1 VNTLFVDE
9 FSNLLRV
16 SFLLFHAIIFYY
28 LAFWRI
34 KLSSQMNRD
43 IVSQFFTIIFL
54 HLTLNIF
61 IVFRSFIGNMYLCII
76 TLNSLAIGT
85 VLFYGY
91 KKFLKLK
98 VYYLLVP
105 LVFSVLC
112 LLTKN
117 KVFPFFSLLLIS
129 LSYFHLVLLEKYSS
143 EKLSNVVPGLI
154 RNGLFLPFVF
164 FGAYNLAI
172 SFYILTESLIFNLI
186 STFFVFASLFMRFKV
201 LYEKRLRNFVF
212 YSLSFTILFYLL
224 LYIGNEYIKSLRTT
238 DEFQKNLTL
247 QRLVLEIKDRISLY
261 SNFIRVVAL
270 SNDLI
275 ESIDKGQ
282 TELNNYLSY
291 LNQSLNTALVFFINK
306 NGQVTGCSKEYREVM
321 LHRDVSMRQYFQ
333 ESIEGKLSIFLG
345 RGLYTKRDDVRVS
358 YPVYKNGVIIGVI
371 VFQFDISEHFKK
383 QVEIEDA
390 FVMHYT
396 GAILIGK
403 DELKGKIIF
412 NPPEKEIQRLYE
424 HRFFGNDRVLSAG
437 AKQVDED
444 VIEYDSKLLKIVKES
459 ITSEWYLASFIYLD
473 KYENYKS
480 ILLLGL
486 ILLALV
492 GHSIFI
498 KNVENLRNLFL
509 SLAEEVESKKIS
521 LNAMDTAVIYTDD
534 REKITYLNEEA
545 LRLLQM
551 PEEQVQDKKLSDLFV
566 IEDFEIPEYKMFK
579 AGDRK
584 IPVIYSENTVIVEN
598 MTLGKVITMKDA
610 TEIIRSHELAK
621 KFERTNL
628 IARISSGIV
637 HDFNNYLFAVTG
649 NLSVLKES
657 ENTPSR
663 LALIERMIE
672 ATKIMSN
679 IIEEL
684 KDLRPDFVTKKE
696 RVNIVEIAHNCLDFL
711 LNGGKI
717 KSKLTTEGHIY
728 DIFANPGQ
736 IYRIFQNLIVNA
748 KQAMKDGGLIEIHIS
763 NIRNEGQIM
772 GINRGDYVLI
782 KVSDTGPGIP
792 EEHIDKIFDP
802 FFSLKKEGK
811 GLGLSIVKNLIEKL
825 EGKIEVESRLGEG
838 TVFRIYLPG
847 LK

>member
-1 VNTLFVDE
+1 MNTLFVDE

-76 TLNSLAIGT
+76 ALNSLAIGT

-98 VYYLLVP
+98 VYYLLAPV
-105 LVFSVLC
+105 VFSVLC
-112 LLTKN
+112 LFTKN
-117 KVFPFFSLLLIS
+117 KVFPFLSLLLIS
-129 LSYFHLVLLEKYSS
+129 FSYFHLILLEKYSS
-143 EKLSNVVPGLI
+143 EKISNVVPGLI

-164 FGAYNLAI
+164 FGAYNLAV
-172 SFYILTESLIFNLI
+172 SFYILTGSLIFNLI
-186 STFFVFASLFMRFKV
+186 STFFVFASLFMRFKA

-261 SNFIRVVAL
+261 SNFIRVVAF

-291 LNQSLNTALVFFINK
+291 LNQTLNTALVFFIDK
-306 NGQVTGCSKEYREVM
+306 KGQVTGCSKEYREVM

-345 RGLYTKRDDVRVS
+345 RGLYTKRDDVRIS

-424 HRFFGNDRVLSAG
+424 HRFFGNDKVLHSG
-437 AKQVDED
+437 AKQIDED
-444 VIEYDSKLLKIVKES
+444 VIEYDSKLLRIVKEN

-551 PEEQVQDKKLSDLFV
+551 SEEQVQDKKLSDLFV
-566 IEDFEIPEYKMFK
+566 IEDFEIPEYKRFK

-684 KDLRPDFVTKKE
+684 KDLSPDFVTKKE